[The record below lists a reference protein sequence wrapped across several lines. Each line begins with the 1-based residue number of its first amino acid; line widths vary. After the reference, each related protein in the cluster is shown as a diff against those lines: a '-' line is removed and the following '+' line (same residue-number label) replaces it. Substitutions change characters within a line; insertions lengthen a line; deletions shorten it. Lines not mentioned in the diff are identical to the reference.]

1 MQHPWSLI
9 ITGIVF
15 CLAGVYLFQRNAFE
29 ENKKLLMP
37 VIVILAGIILLSIG
51 MARKLRLIE

>member
-9 ITGIVF
+9 ITGIAF

>member
-9 ITGIVF
+9 ITGIIF
-15 CLAGVYLFQRNAFE
+15 CLSGVYLFHRNAFE

-37 VIVILAGIILLSIG
+37 VIVILAGIILISIG
-51 MARKLRLIE
+51 MAGKLRLIE